1 MYKLFDIRN
10 KVIVITGGTGVLGT
24 SMVEYLAEHG
34 AKVAVLARNKQKG
47 DKLVKKV
54 KADGGG
60 DAIFLQT
67 DVTDEAVLK
76 QNAKEIAEKYGK
88 IDVLINGAGGNM
100 PGATIGP
107 NNSIFDLKT
116 DDFRKVVELNLMG
129 TVVPTLAFAEYM
141 VKEKKKEIS

>member
-1 MYKLFDIRN
+1 M
-10 KVIVITGGTGVLGT
+10 
-24 SMVEYLAEHG
+24 
-34 AKVAVLARNKQKG
+34 
-47 DKLVKKV
+47 
-54 KADGGG
+54 
-60 DAIFLQT
+60 
-67 DVTDEAVLK
+67 
-76 QNAKEIAEKYGK
+76 
-88 IDVLINGAGGNM
+88 LINGAGGNM